1 MRWISDI
8 ARRAVIGFV
17 WCYRCTLGPLLG
29 GQCRFH
35 PTCSQYMIDAVNKH
49 GAVRGSWRG
58 VKRICR
64 CHPFSKGGID
74 PA

>member
-1 MRWISDI
+1 MLKKLII
-8 ARRAVIGFV
+8 AMVNLYKV
-17 WCYRCTLGPLLG
+17 TLAHILG
-29 GQCRFH
+29 GQCRFN
-35 PTCSQYMIDAVNKH
+35 PSCSNYMIDAVNKH

-64 CHPFSKGGID
+64 CHPFSRGGED

>member
-1 MRWISDI
+1 MLSRLLILLVWI
-8 ARRAVIGFV
+8 
-17 WCYRCTLGPLLG
+17 YRVTLGPFLG
-29 GQCRFH
+29 GYCRYE

-49 GAVRGSWRG
+49 GPFRGGWRG

-64 CHPFSKGGID
+64 CHPWGPSDRYD